1 MMNNMI
7 ETSVTFE
14 QRNYFQENL
23 KIINKTQSL
32 IRKSKK

>member
-1 MMNNMI
+1 MNNMM
-7 ETSVTFE
+7 EASVTFE
-14 QRNYFQENL
+14 HRNYFQENP